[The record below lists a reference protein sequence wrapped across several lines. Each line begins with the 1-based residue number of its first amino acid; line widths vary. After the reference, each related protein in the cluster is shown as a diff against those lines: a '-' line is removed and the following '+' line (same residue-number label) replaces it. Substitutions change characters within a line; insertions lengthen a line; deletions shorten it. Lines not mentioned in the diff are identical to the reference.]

1 MTLVGDELAIL
12 RPLAGATASSPPP
25 RRAFVSE
32 QTLTEPDTDAD
43 VDTMVDDTGP
53 ADTQPE
59 PAAATA
65 GTKPAAVPERRRSS
79 GRSRTASKTGKPS
92 VRRIADKA
100 QQIADTDQGTR
111 VLAADLIGARSAGIA
126 DLTTAIMEAKRSP
139 VHSAIADLAGVQ
151 SGT

>member
-43 VDTMVDDTGP
+43 VDTTVDGTGP
-53 ADTQPE
+53 AADSQPE
-59 PAAATA
+59 PAQATA
-65 GTKPAAVPERRRSS
+65 GIGPAAVPERRRSS
-79 GRSRTASKTGKPS
+79 GRSRSVTRAGKAS

-100 QQIADTDQGTR
+100 QQVVDTDQDTR
-111 VLAADLIGARSAGIA
+111 VLAADLTAAR
-126 DLTTAIMEAKRSP
+126 TA
-139 VHSAIADLAGVQ
+139 AIADLITAF
-151 SGT
+151 